1 MRYRALQIF
10 VFAALMLN
18 AVSAQEYQ
26 LGWGEVN
33 KSPKAVDKQY
43 TLDWS
48 SVDQQVDKAEPKPE
62 IIAAQ
67 PTIRNVAPPAPL
79 PRLQQARPIPVQAS
93 KPPTF
98 DITLA
103 ASQYYDHY
111 AQRYKVVTA
120 IELHTNRNGRT
131 NCELIEN
138 RGQYRQVEVAL
149 SNMQPGDSYKA
160 RIIWDDGSNR
170 TVEKT
175 IAKTFVDRK
184 IFIDQPDYLAY
195 SAW

>member
-1 MRYRALQIF
+1 MQNRTLQVLILVALTLT
-10 VFAALMLN
+10 AG
-18 AVSAQEYQ
+18 SAQEYQ

-33 KSPKAVDKQY
+33 KSPKELEKSY

-48 SVDQQVDKAEPKPE
+48 SVDRQVDRAEPKPVVV
-62 IIAAQ
+62 AAQ
-67 PTIRNVAPPAPL
+67 PIIRNVAPPAL
-79 PRLQQARPIPVQAS
+79 APRAKAPTAPAEVR
-93 KPPTF
+93 KPPSY
-98 DITLA
+98 DIALA

-111 AQRYKVVTA
+111 AQRYKVVRA
-120 IELHTNRNGRT
+120 IELQTNRNGSVT
-131 NCELIEN
+131 CELIEN
-138 RGQYRQVEVAL
+138 PGQYRLVDVAMRNL
-149 SNMQPGDSYKA
+149 LPGDSYKA

-175 IAKTFVDRK
+175 IGTFVDRK

>member
-1 MRYRALQIF
+1 MRYRALHII

-33 KSPKAVDKQY
+33 KSAKNVENSY

-48 SVDQQVDKAEPKPE
+48 SVDRHVDKAEPKPVVV
-62 IIAAQ
+62 AAQ
-67 PTIRNVAPPAPL
+67 PIIKDVIPPAL
-79 PRLQQARPIPVQAS
+79 PNAPQTRPIPLKAE
-93 KPPTF
+93 KPTTF
-98 DITLA
+98 DITLT
-103 ASQYYDHY
+103 ASQFYDHY
-111 AQRYKVVTA
+111 AGRYKMVSA
-120 IELHTNRNGRT
+120 IELHTKRDGRT
-131 NCELIEN
+131 VCELIEN
-138 RGQYRQVEVAL
+138 RGQYRQMEVSL
-149 SNMQPGDSYKA
+149 PKMQPGDSYKA

-184 IFIDQPDYLAY
+184 IYIDQPDYLAY